1 MSVNDDRGNGIDFLV
16 NREDLRVCRFGEG
29 EPLDGAGLQ
38 PGQVQLGI
46 EKFALTANNI
56 SYAVFGERMGY
67 WNFFPAEEGWGRV
80 PVWGF
85 GRVVHS
91 RSNGIA
97 VGERFYGFY
106 PASSHFTAQAAATG
120 TGFVDEAPHRRALP
134 GVYNQYTRTSTD
146 VAYDEDHEN
155 TQMVLRPLFMTSF
168 LLADFLQDNNFFG
181 ARLAIFSSASSK
193 TAYGTAFLLSRMPRH
208 PEVIGL
214 TSPRNVGF
222 TESLGCYDRVVT
234 YDRIKSL
241 PKDMPAAYVDVAGS
255 GAARASVHQLFG
267 GNLKHS
273 ASVGGT
279 HWEEQAANV
288 PLPGPPP
295 TFFFAPA
302 QVEKRTADWG
312 PGGVN
317 ERFTEAWT
325 AFRGPVA
332 AWIDVV
338 EERGPDAVNRVYLDH
353 LEGRSHPRTGN
364 VLSLAA
370 P

>member
-1 MSVNDDRGNGIDFLV
+1 LNINDARESGIDFLV
-16 NREDLRVCRFGEG
+16 KRDDLRICRFGDG
-29 EPLDGAGLQ
+29 ESLDGADLQ
-38 PGQVQLGI
+38 PGQVQLRI

-56 SYAVFGERMGY
+56 TYAVFGDRMGY

-91 RSNGIA
+91 RSDRIA
-97 VGERFYGFY
+97 VSERFYGFY
-106 PASSHFTAQAAATG
+106 PASSHLTVQAGATG
-120 TGFVDEAPHRRALP
+120 TGFADLTAHRRVLP
-134 GVYNQYTRTSTD
+134 DVYNQYARTSTD

-155 TQMVLRPLFMTSF
+155 VQMILRPLFMTSF
-168 LLADFLQDNNFFG
+168 LLADFLQDNGFFG
-181 ARLAIFSSASSK
+181 SRLAILSSASSK

-214 TSPRNVGF
+214 TSPRNASF
-222 TESLGCYDRVVT
+222 TDSLGCYDRVVT
-234 YDRIKSL
+234 YDQINSL
-241 PKDMPAAYVDVAGS
+241 RKDLPAVYVDMAGS
-255 GAARASVHQLFG
+255 GAARASVHQLLG

-273 ASVGGT
+273 AAVGVT
-279 HWEEQAANV
+279 HWDEEAPNV
-288 PLPGPPP
+288 QLPGPAPS
-295 TFFFAPA
+295 FFFAPT
-302 QVEKRTADWG
+302 QVQKRTADWG
-312 PGGVN
+312 SGGVN
-317 ERFTEAWT
+317 ERFAEAWK

-353 LEGRSHPRTGN
+353 LEGRSDPRTGN

-370 P
+370 L